1 MVQKRDGG
9 GINACRERSTSVTGQ
24 HQALLDVRREGRE
37 VERVSWMGV
46 YSESESERLR
56 VRGRDA
62 RLYRVSVVPY
72 KDNGVCLESR
82 LYSVFRREHRKTWT
96 R

>member
-1 MVQKRDGG
+1 MG
-9 GINACRERSTSVTGQ
+9 EESTPAGKEAPLSLVSIK
-24 HQALLDVRREGRE
+24 LSWMCEGKEARE